1 LKLLLSCGVTSFLL
15 ISHSVLADSAKHV
28 SAGSLD
34 FGIAYKRYSM
44 DLPSRV
50 ATSEDDDANE
60 FAALALIA
68 TDDVNKY
75 MSIRFEAAKG
85 IADSRSG
92 YNFTID
98 ALNPIDINETYTTQL
113 DYSLSVTAKF
123 RLLANKS
130 LSPFLLLGGN
140 ASAISYDY
148 EQTIDGT
155 ITAEDSETLTSSG
168 LLYGAGFE
176 WVMDENV
183 ELSLSYENLSHFK
196 YDVYAWQIQ
205 HRSA

>member
-1 LKLLLSCGVTSFLL
+1 
-15 ISHSVLADSAKHV
+15 
-28 SAGSLD
+28 
-34 FGIAYKRYSM
+34 M

-50 ATSEDDDANE
+50 STSEDDDANE

-68 TDDVNKY
+68 TDDVNEY

-92 YNFTID
+92 YDFTID

-123 RLLANKS
+123 RLLANKA

-148 EQTIDGT
+148 EQTIEGA
-155 ITAEDSETLTSSG
+155 ITDEDSETLTSSG

-176 WVMDENV
+176 WVTDENV

-196 YDVYAWQIQ
+196 YDVYAL
-205 HRSA
+205 SFDVVFDF